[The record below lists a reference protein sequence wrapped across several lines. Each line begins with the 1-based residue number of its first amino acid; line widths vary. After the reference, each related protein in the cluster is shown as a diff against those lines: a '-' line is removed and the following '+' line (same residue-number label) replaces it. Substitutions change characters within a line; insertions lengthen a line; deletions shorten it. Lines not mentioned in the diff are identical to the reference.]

1 LEQAKTTRPEK
12 FGRAYWLYM
21 AAGACFAAGL
31 LSFEL
36 MTFHLARSKVV
47 ATSWIPMLLALS
59 TGLGVLASLALGKLF
74 DRFGTVVIGVA
85 VIISA
90 AFAPLAF
97 SNERVLLIT
106 AMLPWGVAYATQDT
120 LFKAVVAG
128 LLPEGKR
135 NLAFGLF
142 YAGYGVGWLVGSTTT
157 GLLYD
162 HSRTAVVVF
171 CVGAQL
177 AAIPLLVLAARAKS

>member
-1 LEQAKTTRPEK
+1 VKTTRPEK

-59 TGLGVLASLALGKLF
+59 TGFGVLASLALGKLF
-74 DRFGTVVIGVA
+74 DRFGTLVIGAA

-97 SNERVLLIT
+97 SNERVLLIV
-106 AMLPWGVAYATQDT
+106 AMVPWGVTRLRTRCSRLWWPACSPKESETSRSVCSTPVTAS
-120 LFKAVVAG
+120 AG
-128 LLPEGKR
+128 
-135 NLAFGLF
+135 
-142 YAGYGVGWLVGSTTT
+142 
-157 GLLYD
+157 
-162 HSRTAVVVF
+162 
-171 CVGAQL
+171 
-177 AAIPLLVLAARAKS
+177 